1 MCVGWRNL
9 MLTFMCLVLQERQI
23 RILRAENALKDMII
37 QMLDAEIQMLEALLA
52 GKAAAAA

>member
-1 MCVGWRNL
+1 